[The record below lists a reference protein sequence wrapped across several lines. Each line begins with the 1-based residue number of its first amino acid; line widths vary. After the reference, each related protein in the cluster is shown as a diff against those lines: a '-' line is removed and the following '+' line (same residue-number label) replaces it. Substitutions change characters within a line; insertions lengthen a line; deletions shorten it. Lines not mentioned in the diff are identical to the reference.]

1 MFRISDFFKVN
12 LLFLILTFSYV
23 NLISKQF
30 SYMGFKDDFNIERFG
45 VSLIFC
51 VLVAIYYASVQEFF
65 NKFISTLFLI
75 FVIMPNLVLFSG
87 MGGDIRII
95 IWCVLSLPITL
106 FLLRILP
113 VIKLPVIKDKQV
125 GALLWGL
132 LILCIIPVLLAH
144 GINFNLKVF
153 LLDVYDI
160 RRESR
165 LANTMASVYAYFW
178 LAKVI
183 CPIALVYAIE
193 RKKIIMAM
201 IFTLVLLYLFM
212 TTGHKSVFFTV
223 ILIMVM
229 YKGGMDYQKKS
240 NYIFNG
246 ALILF
251 IFSILLTAIFSINIL
266 ESLFIRRLLFIP
278 ALLNTYYFDFF
289 DNKFVY
295 YSSSYL
301 SSIIDYPYDRPIPEV
316 IGLNYFNSDEMS
328 ANNGYISDGFAN
340 AGSIGIFINI
350 VLASILL
357 KIFKDYDVNPK
368 YAGLI
373 FVSFYAIQGS
383 AMSTVLMTH
392 GGILLL
398 ILVPMVLGRR
408 K

>member
-1 MFRISDFFKVN
+1 
-12 LLFLILTFSYV
+12 
-23 NLISKQF
+23 
-30 SYMGFKDDFNIERFG
+30 
-45 VSLIFC
+45 
-51 VLVAIYYASVQEFF
+51 
-65 NKFISTLFLI
+65 
-75 FVIMPNLVLFSG
+75 
-87 MGGDIRII
+87 
-95 IWCVLSLPITL
+95 
-106 FLLRILP
+106 
-113 VIKLPVIKDKQV
+113 
-125 GALLWGL
+125 
-132 LILCIIPVLLAH
+132 
-144 GINFNLKVF
+144 
-153 LLDVYDI
+153 
-160 RRESR
+160 
-165 LANTMASVYAYFW
+165 
-178 LAKVI
+178 
-183 CPIALVYAIE
+183 
-193 RKKIIMAM
+193 
-201 IFTLVLLYLFM
+201 
-212 TTGHKSVFFTV
+212 
-223 ILIMVM
+223 
-229 YKGGMDYQKKS
+229 
-240 NYIFNG
+240 
-246 ALILF
+246 
-251 IFSILLTAIFSINIL
+251 FSINIL